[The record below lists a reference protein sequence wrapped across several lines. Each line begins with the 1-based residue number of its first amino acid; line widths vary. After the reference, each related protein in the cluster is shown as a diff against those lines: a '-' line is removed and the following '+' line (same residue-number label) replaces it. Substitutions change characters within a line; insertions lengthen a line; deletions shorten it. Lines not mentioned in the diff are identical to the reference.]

1 MNKLDTWFQAHM
13 PRHEAIMIPTL
24 LGDVVIT
31 NRRCLLLLFF
41 RKCSICFHCV
51 TSFFK
56 RWPLPYDSYMS
67 VDWKSMKLIAIKQAQ
82 IIKKYESNNIIE
94 KKKNEKIPE
103 NSEHPI
109 PGLSH
114 YLDFMKKK

>member
-1 MNKLDTWFQAHM
+1 MYNGDKDKIGYSVFHINEEVDAGDLIFQ
-13 PRHEAIMIPTL
+13 EKI
-24 LGDVVIT
+24 DVS
-31 NRRCLLLLFF
+31 
-41 RKCSICFHCV
+41 KD
-51 TSFFK
+51 
-56 RWPLPYDSYMS
+56 DSYMS

-94 KKKNEKIPE
+94 KKKHEKIPE

-114 YLDFMKKK
+114 YLDFLKKK

>member
-1 MNKLDTWFQAHM
+1 
-13 PRHEAIMIPTL
+13 
-24 LGDVVIT
+24 
-31 NRRCLLLLFF
+31 
-41 RKCSICFHCV
+41 
-51 TSFFK
+51 
-56 RWPLPYDSYMS
+56 
-67 VDWKSMKLIAIKQAQ
+67 MKLIAIKQAQ

-94 KKKNEKIPE
+94 KKKHEKIPE